1 MRIVVIGATGHV
13 GGYLVPRLVRQ
24 GHDVVAVT
32 RGHSEPYRK
41 DHAWAAVTR
50 VQLDRE
56 AGDRAGTFA
65 PAIVALEP
73 DIVIDMVCF
82 TRSSAE
88 QLVDALRGRVQL
100 LLHCGTIWVHGPS
113 TEVPVTEDAVRTP
126 FGDYG
131 TGKAEIEELL
141 LREART
147 PGGLP
152 AAVLHPGHITGPG
165 WPMINPQGNL
175 DLEVWEALAAGRD
188 ITLPGFGLETVHH
201 VHADDVAQAFVKA
214 LERPTE
220 AVGNSFHVVSERAIT
235 LRGFAEA
242 IAHWYGQE
250 ARIQFAPF
258 DEWRATTTAENADA
272 SLAHISRSHSMSI
285 EKARRVL
292 GYAPRYTTLEAV
304 QEGLEWLAANGRV
317 KLPVG

>member
-13 GGYLVPRLVRQ
+13 GGYLVPRLVRA
-24 GHDVVAVT
+24 GHEVVAVS
-32 RGHSEPYRK
+32 RGRSEPYRR
-41 DHAWAAVTR
+41 DHAWSRVTS
-50 VQLDRE
+50 VQLDRDE
-56 AGDRAGTFA
+56 GDRAGTFA
-65 PAIVALEP
+65 PAIAALEP
-73 DIVIDMVCF
+73 DVVIDMVCF

-113 TEVPVTEDAVRTP
+113 AEVPVREDAVRTP
-126 FGDYG
+126 FGEYG

-141 LREART
+141 LREGRS

-152 AAVLHPGHITGPG
+152 SVVLHPGHITGPG

-175 DLEVWEALAAGRD
+175 DFAVWENLAAGREVV
-188 ITLPGFGLETVHH
+188 LPNLGLETLHH
-201 VHADDVAQAFVKA
+201 VHADDVAQAFERA
-214 LERPTE
+214 LERSSE

-242 IAHWYGQE
+242 IARWYGQE
-250 ARIQFAPF
+250 PRIRLVPF
-258 DEWRATTTAENADA
+258 DEFRTTTTAEHAEA
-272 SLAHISRSHSMSI
+272 SLAHLSRSHSMSI
-285 EKARRVL
+285 DKARRLL

-304 QEGLEWLAANGRV
+304 EEGLDWLAANGRLEV
-317 KLPVG
+317 PVA